1 MEDEIDRATS
11 RLLTQRPALDV
22 ATLALSGR
30 LIRLARHLEIGRRDA
45 LAARELDVWEYDV
58 LIALRAADSAA
69 GLSPSALMAATQVAS
84 GTMTNRIDRLA
95 RRGFVSREPDPSDHR
110 GVLVRLSASGRR
122 RVDHAA
128 SDIAAA
134 EAEIWG
140 VIAERR
146 RAQVSMALREL
157 VACIEEA
164 G

>member
-58 LIALRAADSAA
+58 LIALRAADSTA

-128 SDIAAA
+128 SDVAAA

-146 RAQVSMALREL
+146 RAQVSTALREL
-157 VACIEEA
+157 VAYVEEA